1 MFDVP
6 AEAVDVVATALVLVV
21 VVVVVVVVP
30 TVAVVDVVAGVVM
43 DGTVVVA
50 GVVLSGVV
58 LVSDLRRR
66 FPGSG
71 SVGSGVGMLTVE
83 TQSVSPNPLL
93 KSRVADIL
101 AAAPRCISI

>member
-1 MFDVP
+1 M
-6 AEAVDVVATALVLVV
+6 ATALVVV

-30 TVAVVDVVAGVVM
+30 TVPVVAVVAIVVM
-43 DGTVVVA
+43 DGTVVA

-58 LVSDLRRR
+58 LVSDLRWH
-66 FPGSG
+66 FVGSG
-71 SVGSGVGMLTVE
+71 SVGLGIGMLTVE
-83 TQSVSPNPLL
+83 TQSVLPNPLL